1 MESRIKQLKDSG
13 LNQKEVKK
21 IVFQEFKKYILN
33 EAHYFELKI
42 MIREAFES

>member
-21 IVFQEFKKYILN
+21 IIFQEFKKIIFN
-33 EAHYFELKI
+33 EADYFEIKT